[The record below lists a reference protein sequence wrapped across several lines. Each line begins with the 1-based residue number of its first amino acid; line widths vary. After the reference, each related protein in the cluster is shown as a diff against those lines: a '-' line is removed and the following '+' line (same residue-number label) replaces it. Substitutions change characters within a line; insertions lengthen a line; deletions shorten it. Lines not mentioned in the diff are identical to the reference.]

1 MWQHGEEAMAKA
13 LVACRLYK
21 SLANEAA
28 EDYLEVE
35 VCEEL
40 KKYAEEFRQNSL
52 DLLDHCYKQDD
63 AQTLQLLTYELSY
76 WGEETCLSLA
86 VIVNNKAFL
95 AHPW

>member
-1 MWQHGEEAMAKA
+1 MWQHGEEAMAKS

-40 KKYAEEFRQNSL
+40 KKFAEVILSFRN
-52 DLLDHCYKQDD
+52 
-63 AQTLQLLTYELSY
+63 
-76 WGEETCLSLA
+76 
-86 VIVNNKAFL
+86 V
-95 AHPW
+95 

>member
-1 MWQHGEEAMAKA
+1 MWQHGEEALAKA

-40 KKYAEEFRQNSL
+40 KKYAEVSF
-52 DLLDHCYKQDD
+52 
-63 AQTLQLLTYELSY
+63 
-76 WGEETCLSLA
+76 
-86 VIVNNKAFL
+86 I
-95 AHPW
+95 